1 MSIRRSKI
9 VLVLGTVLL
18 IEPAS
23 SRQLLRL

>member
-1 MSIRRSKI
+1 MNIRRSKI
-9 VLVLGTVLL
+9 VLILGTALL